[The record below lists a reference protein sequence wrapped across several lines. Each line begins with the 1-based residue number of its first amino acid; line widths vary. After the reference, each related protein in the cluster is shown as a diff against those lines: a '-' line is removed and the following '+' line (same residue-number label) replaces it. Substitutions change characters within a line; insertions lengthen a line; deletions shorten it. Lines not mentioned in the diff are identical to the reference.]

1 MWQPIIMMGAVFAVF
16 YFILIRPQNK
26 QRQRHQE
33 RVSRLKKGDHVIT
46 GGGIHGTIVGT
57 RDEIAVV
64 KIAEGVKIEVQKGSI
79 SGIVDPEGTVE
90 APTQK

>member
-33 RVSRLKKGDHVIT
+33 RVGRLKKGDHVIT

-57 RDEIAVV
+57 REDIAVV

-79 SGIVDPEGTVE
+79 SGIVDPEGTIE
-90 APTQK
+90 APAKK